1 MVVLQH
7 AKIWERKQLFDNKQS
22 EQYCAK
28 FLLSGI
34 LNMLLFTL
42 QLNHRF
48 TCTHKQKGRCSPET
62 RGTFNGQDSKYTDTS
77 AWNSCKVIQA
87 GG

>member
-34 LNMLLFTL
+34 LNVVVYIAAEPQVHMHTQTEGKMFSGDSWYIQWPRLKIYRYQCME
-42 QLNHRF
+42 QL
-48 TCTHKQKGRCSPET
+48 
-62 RGTFNGQDSKYTDTS
+62 
-77 AWNSCKVIQA
+77 
-87 GG
+87 